1 MRFTDSPLVLLP
13 GLLCDAAL
21 WRAQM
26 DDLADIASAI
36 VADLTLDTNVEAMA
50 ERILAVAPPSFS
62 LAALSMGG
70 YVAFEIMRR
79 APERVTRLALFDT
92 QADLDPP
99 ERIRLRRRGMESLK
113 LGRFVGVTSSLL
125 PQLVHRSHIE
135 GPIGET
141 VKAMAKRVGGAAF
154 LRQQQAILDRP
165 DSRPVLATIKVPTLV
180 AVGEQDVLTPVAD
193 SLEIHRGIAGST
205 LHIFGDCGHLPA
217 LEKPAETSALL
228 RDWLRSPSASA

>member
-1 MRFTDSPLVLLP
+1 MAFADTPLVLLP
-13 GLLCDAAL
+13 GLLCDSAL

-26 DDLADIASAI
+26 DALADIASAM
-36 VADLTLDTNVEAMA
+36 VADLTLDTNVGAMA
-50 ERILAVAPPSFS
+50 ERVLAVAPPTFAF
-62 LAALSMGG
+62 AALSMGG

-92 QADLDPP
+92 QAELDPP
-99 ERIRLRRRGMESLK
+99 ERILQRRRGMESLK
-113 LGRFVGVTSSLL
+113 LGRFVGVTASLL
-125 PQLVHRSHIE
+125 PQLVHPAHIE

-141 VKAMAKRVGGAAF
+141 VKAMAKRVGGEAF

-165 DSRPVLATIKVPTLV
+165 DSRPTLADIKVPTLV

-193 SLEIHRGIAGST
+193 SLEIHRGIENST
-205 LHIFGDCGHLPA
+205 LHIFSRCGHLPA

-228 RDWLRSPSASA
+228 RAWLQ